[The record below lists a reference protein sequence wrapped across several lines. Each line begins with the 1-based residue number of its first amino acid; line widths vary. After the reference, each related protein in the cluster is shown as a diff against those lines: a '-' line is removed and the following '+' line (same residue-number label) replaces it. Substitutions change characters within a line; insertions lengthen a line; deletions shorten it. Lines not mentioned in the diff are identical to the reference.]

1 MLSDFNSN
9 LSVFGIPVKHN
20 ASHSHAMWPFGCCDS
35 VSGGVVIVWTLVV
48 LGQSTL
54 NALLVAELGWDR
66 PTAVVAGVVDFV
78 ILETLLVWTKF
89 GSDPVSQKL
98 SRSWASQSAF
108 GTTPAIVALQAPMYT
123 ADHV

>member
-1 MLSDFNSN
+1 
-9 LSVFGIPVKHN
+9 
-20 ASHSHAMWPFGCCDS
+20 MWPFGCCDS
-35 VSGGVVIVWTLVV
+35 VSAGVVIVWTLVV
-48 LGQSTL
+48 LGQSIL
-54 NALLVAELGWDR
+54 NALLVAVLGWDR
-66 PTAVVAGVVDFV
+66 PTAVLAGVVDFV

-108 GTTPAIVALQAPMYT
+108 VPADSSPAIVALQAPMYT